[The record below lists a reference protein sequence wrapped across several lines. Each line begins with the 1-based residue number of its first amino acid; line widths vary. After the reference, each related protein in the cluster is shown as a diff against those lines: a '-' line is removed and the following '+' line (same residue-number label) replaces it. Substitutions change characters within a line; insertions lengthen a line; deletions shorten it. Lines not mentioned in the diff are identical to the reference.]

1 MGTSGSYGGSG
12 SKPWQTARTA
22 FEAAVTAPAEPGTTP
37 TAAGADA
44 GGGGTGAGGAP
55 GDPVAA
61 IAGAIA
67 NALWLEDTSVRNPR
81 LLPLP
86 RLLPRL
92 RGGGG
97 GGGGGRG
104 AAGGGSA
111 RSWGGGRVGAG
122 SRRDIRRGVQGGATA
137 IAAGYAVRSG
147 DRAALAEVN
156 LDLDALARMSPFR
169 QCEAILEAVLGEGT
183 HPDDAILRRA
193 SAEQLKAVLTNNT
206 RPDPLQAIQDFV
218 ARVVVEM
225 GLLEIKAQMR
235 VGLPDPDVVAKER
248 MLHEYVRIRV
258 RSFRDQ
264 LTGTGQG
271 LIRTMQATA
280 ALVTAEA
287 LRILRAGAP
296 A

>member
-22 FEAAVTAPAEPGTTP
+22 FEAAVTAPAAPRTNP
-37 TAAGADA
+37 AAAGGDA
-44 GGGGTGAGGAP
+44 GGGGTRPGGAP
-55 GDPVAA
+55 GDPEAA
-61 IAGAIA
+61 LAGAIA
-67 NALWLEDTSVRNPR
+67 NALWLEDTSVRDPL

-92 RGGGG
+92 RGGVGG
-97 GGGGGRG
+97 VGGGRG
-104 AAGGGSA
+104 AGGGGSS

-122 SRRDIRRGVQGGATA
+122 SRRDIRRGVQRGATA

-147 DRAALAEVN
+147 DRAALAELN
-156 LDLDALARMSPFR
+156 LDLDALAGMSAFR
-169 QCEAILEAVLGEGT
+169 QCGAILEAVLGEGT

-193 SAEQLKAVLTNNT
+193 SAEQVKAVLTSNSE
-206 RPDPLQAIQDFV
+206 PDPLQAIQDFV

-235 VGLPDPDVVAKER
+235 VGLPDPEVVAKER
-248 MLHEYVRIRV
+248 TLREYVRIRV

-264 LTGTGQG
+264 LTDTGQG
-271 LIRTMQATA
+271 LVRTLQATA

-287 LRILRAGAP
+287 LRILRTGAQG
-296 A
+296 